1 MEASARRDPKV
12 YSACTSAGSEAIR
25 EIAKRR
31 TTAELWRERNACMFA
46 GAKST
51 GKNTPRDRKLPGLVT
66 QNSELK
72 VEDKLKQTTTG

>member
-12 YSACTSAGSEAIR
+12 YSACTSAGCEAIR
-25 EIAKRR
+25 EMEKRR
-31 TTAELWRERNACMFA
+31 TTAELWRERNAFMFA

-51 GKNTPRDRKLPGLVT
+51 GKNTPRDRELPGIVT